1 MTNIYFYLID
11 QVLSAQHRKRRQRE
25 ITLSLTLASI
35 VLKHLLCNLLR
46 IFLGILVVSL
56 VGQILHITLNPFSQW
71 VRGYFN
77 HGSFF
82 HRVKA

>member
-11 QVLSAQHRKRRQRE
+11 QVLSVAHRKRRQRE

-56 VGQILHITLNPFSQW
+56 VGQILHIPLNPFSQ
-71 VRGYFN
+71 VSGLL
-77 HGSFF
+77 
-82 HRVKA
+82 